1 MDAFRVN
8 LFALKNEGGSASATV
23 DLGRNRR
30 FMAWGS
36 VTMVDPLTDFDR
48 DNAFAFDIFTV
59 DGNLTSSRVH
69 GGEHWGPSGSGN
81 NVFDGAVTGFGRR
94 VTFFLRSIHTS
105 DLDSFGVCVVLALD

>member
-23 DLGRNRR
+23 DLGRPRR

-59 DGNLTSSRVH
+59 DGSLTSGRVS
-69 GGEHWGPSGSGN
+69 GGEHWGPTGSGN
-81 NVFDGAVTGFGRR
+81 NVFDGAFVGFGQLIN
-94 VTFFLRSIHTS
+94 FWLRTIHS
-105 DLDSFGVCVVLALD
+105 ADLDTFGVGIVLTLD